1 MSIKTTL
8 GLATV
13 TALSLALGV
22 AEVAHAAPASPG
34 LWSELPQ
41 TSLPPAPKTAAPARI
56 LGGERVEGVTLTS
69 PANMGPEG
77 MVVLSETP
85 PKGKEAAHKRNPFG
99 EGFADT
105 CFTRGEPQGMN
116 RDFTWTDGSDARMH
130 LMRSMGVMPVRSEKL
145 VERDGGATLS
155 VTDMWI
161 DAVTLGARAIGK
173 RDVTLKQVG
182 SGPGD
187 IKLYM
192 MREASEASVLVVFPK
207 SQKFIPWQLMGEKSD
222 GTIVHSSG
230 CRHLRVSLAAEKGRG
245 ESVVV
250 RAPSVLGSEPVDGAG
265 EKERGFPERQRVRF
279 RTLLVSA
286 STSWLGKDPEP
297 VVSFSVGWEGRERS
311 VERVVGLGE
320 E

>member
-1 MSIKTTL
+1 MKKTTL

-13 TALSLALGV
+13 TALALAASGTTL
-22 AEVAHAAPASPG
+22 AHAGPASAS

-41 TSLPPAPKTAAPARI
+41 TTLPPAPKTAAPARI
-56 LGGERVEGVTLTS
+56 LGGERVEGVSITN
-69 PANMGPEG
+69 PGNMGPEG
-77 MVVLSETP
+77 MVVVSEPP
-85 PKGKEAAHKRNPFG
+85 PKGKEAAHKRNVFGG

-105 CFTRGEPQGMN
+105 CFTRAEQQGMD
-116 RDFTWTDGSDARMH
+116 RSFSWTEGSDARLP
-130 LMRSMGVMPVRSEKL
+130 LMRSMGVLPMRAEKL
-145 VERDGGATLS
+145 VEQGGSATLS
-155 VTDMWI
+155 VTDMWV

-173 RDVTLKQVG
+173 RDVALKQVG

-192 MREASEASVLVVFPK
+192 MREANEASVLVVFPK
-207 SQKFIPWQLMGEKSD
+207 NQKFIPWQLMGEKSD

-250 RAPSVLGSEPVDGAG
+250 RAPSVLGSEPVEAG

-297 VVSFSVGWEGRERS
+297 VVSFSVGWEGRERT